1 MLVGVHKPNA
11 EVILLQQVQV
21 VAQKVEQVLT
31 LGISLQDKKW
41 HLQSSRTGVAEPRS
55 SGEMNQ
61 QRKEPGGETK
71 ALNLWCL
78 SREGRSQ

>member
-1 MLVGVHKPNA
+1 M
-11 EVILLQQVQV
+11 

-31 LGISLQDKKW
+31 LGISLQDKKC
-41 HLQSSRTGVAEPRS
+41 HLQSSRTGVAELRS